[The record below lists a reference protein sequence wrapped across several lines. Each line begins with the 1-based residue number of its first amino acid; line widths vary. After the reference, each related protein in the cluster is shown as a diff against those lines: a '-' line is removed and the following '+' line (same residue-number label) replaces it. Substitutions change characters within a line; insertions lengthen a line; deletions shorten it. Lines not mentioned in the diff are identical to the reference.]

1 MTKVFT
7 WSRLTHLCVSCSI
20 AASATA
26 QTIKPGS
33 VVEPSTQREDV
44 LIVRELYG
52 PSRTPSGTISATAGV
67 EIRRQ
72 LASLATLALI
82 SPVGSTSLYTD
93 ERATRELALPA
104 VEVSPEAT
112 RLLGLKPE
120 VGRLFS
126 DTDAARADRVAVL
139 VYGAWRSYFGS
150 AKDITS
156 KQGWLMIKG
165 QKATARVI
173 GVLPLGVLQ
182 GIPEIDPK
190 AEALILSTDRLD
202 AAKPG
207 ERWFAPVIRLNR
219 GVSAADVQRVLD
231 KVAEK
236 MRAANPKID
245 VAYRLETL
253 RAPGSGRLSF
263 DAALMKEPR

>member
-1 MTKVFT
+1 
-7 WSRLTHLCVSCSI
+7 LI
-20 AASATA
+20 AVSATA

-33 VVEPSTQREDV
+33 VVEPSTHSEDV
-44 LIVRELYG
+44 LVIRELSG
-52 PSRTPSGTISATAGV
+52 PSRTPSGTISAVAGV
-67 EIRRQ
+67 EIRRR

-82 SPVGSTSLYTD
+82 SSVGNTSRLYTD
-93 ERATRELALPA
+93 ERSTKELALPTI
-104 VEVSPEAT
+104 EVSPEAT
-112 RLLGLKPE
+112 HLLRLKPE

-126 DTDAARADRVAVL
+126 DADASRSDHVVVL

-165 QKATARVI
+165 QKTTAEVI
-173 GVLPLGVLQ
+173 GVLPLGALQ

-190 AEALILSTDRLD
+190 TEALILSKDRLD

-207 ERWFAPVIRLNR
+207 ERWYAPVIRLNR
-219 GVSAADVQRVLD
+219 GVSAADVQRALD

-236 MRAANPKID
+236 MRAGDPT
-245 VAYRLETL
+245 VELAYRLETL
-253 RAPGSGRLSF
+253 RARQ
-263 DAALMKEPR
+263 